1 MRVFSPILLLN
12 YFMEK
17 KRIVVLGST
26 GSIGTQALDVIERE
40 PNRFEL
46 VAITGYNNVALLVEQ
61 AKKFVP
67 KVVVMA
73 NDAHFTEVKEALAGL
88 PIEVMGGTESVK
100 AVAAMPGV
108 DMVLTAL
115 IGYAGLEPTIEAIK
129 AGKVIALANKETMV
143 VAGEL
148 VTKLCKQYNAP
159 IIPVDSEHSA
169 IFQCLHGEEQNKVE
183 KILLTASG
191 GPFRGKDRAFLATAT
206 PEMALKHPSWDMG
219 ARITIASANMMNK
232 GYEVIEARWLFDV
245 AADQIEVLV
254 HPQSVV
260 HSAVQFED
268 GTVKAQL
275 GYPDMRLPIL
285 YAFTY
290 PDRIKSTLPRLD
302 FGVYPNLTFEKPDT
316 KVFQSLQ
323 LAYDALAKGG
333 NMACIMNA
341 ANEVAISAFLEK
353 KIGFLRMAELV
364 EETMQKASFIAN
376 PTCLEQFIET
386 NREARRIAEELV

>member
-1 MRVFSPILLLN
+1 
-12 YFMEK
+12 MEK

-26 GSIGTQALDVIERE
+26 GSIGTQALDVIERQ
-40 PNRFEL
+40 PDRFEL
-46 VAITGYNNVALLVEQ
+46 VAITGYNNVDLLVQQ
-61 AKKFVP
+61 AKRYLP

-73 NDAHFTEVKEALAGL
+73 NDAHYEAVKEALKGL
-88 PIEVMGGTESVK
+88 PIAVMGGVAAVK
-100 AVAAMPGV
+100 TVAAMDGV

-115 IGYAGLEPTIEAIK
+115 IGYAGLEPTLEAIK
-129 AGKVIALANKETMV
+129 AGKTISLANKETLV

-148 VTKLCKQYNAP
+148 VTKLCKQHNVS

-169 IFQCLHGEEQNKVE
+169 IFQCLQGEEQNPIE

-191 GPFRGKDRAFLATAT
+191 GPFRGKDRDFLATAT

-245 AADQIEVLV
+245 SAEQIEVLV

-275 GYPDMRLPIL
+275 GVPDMRLPIQ

-290 PDRIKSTLPRLD
+290 PDRVKSAFPRLD
-302 FGVYPNLTFEKPDT
+302 FGAYPNLTFEKPDV
-316 KVFQSLQ
+316 KVFRSLQ
-323 LAYDALAKGG
+323 LAYDALDRGG

-364 EETMQKASFIAN
+364 EETMHKATFI
-376 PTCLEQFIET
+376 PQPYCLEQFVET
-386 NREARRIAEELV
+386 NREARRIAESLV

>member
-1 MRVFSPILLLN
+1 MD
-12 YFMEK
+12 K

-40 PNRFEL
+40 SDKFEL
-46 VAITGYNNVALLVEQ
+46 VAITGYNNVDLLVAQ
-61 AKKFVP
+61 AKKYLP

-73 NDAHFTEVKEALAGL
+73 NDAHYETVKEALQGL
-88 PIEVMGGTESVK
+88 PIAVMGGTDAVK
-100 AVAAMPGV
+100 TVAAMDGV

-115 IGYAGLEPTIEAIK
+115 IGYAGLEPTLEAIK
-129 AGKVIALANKETMV
+129 AGKTIALANKETMV

-148 VTKLCKQYNAP
+148 VTKLCRQHNVS

-169 IFQCLHGEEQNKVE
+169 IFQCLKGEEQNPIE

-191 GPFRGKDRAFLATAT
+191 GPFRGKDRDFLATAT

-275 GYPDMRLPIL
+275 GVPDMRLPIQ

-290 PDRIKSTLPRLD
+290 PDRVKSTFPRLD
-302 FGVYPNLTFEKPDT
+302 FGVYPNLTFEKPDV
-316 KVFQSLQ
+316 KVFHSLQ

-364 EETMQKASFIAN
+364 EETMNKATFI
-376 PTCLEQFIET
+376 PQPYCLDQFVET
-386 NREARRIAEELV
+386 NREARRIAESLV

>member
-1 MRVFSPILLLN
+1 MK
-12 YFMEK
+12 K

-40 PNRFEL
+40 SDKFEL
-46 VAITGYNNVALLVEQ
+46 EAITGYNNVDLLIAQ
-61 AKKFVP
+61 AKKYLP

-73 NDAHFTEVKEALAGL
+73 NEAHYETVKEALSGL
-88 PIEVMGGTESVK
+88 PIAVMGGVAAVK
-100 AVAAMPGV
+100 TVAAMDGV

-115 IGYAGLEPTIEAIK
+115 IGYAGLEPTLEAIK
-129 AGKVIALANKETMV
+129 AGKTIALANKETLV

-148 VTKLCKQYNAP
+148 VTKLCKQHNVS

-169 IFQCLHGEEQNKVE
+169 IFQCLQGEQQNAIE

-191 GPFRGKDRAFLATAT
+191 GPFRGKDRGFLATAT

-245 AADQIEVLV
+245 SAEQIEVLV
-254 HPQSVV
+254 HPQSIV

-275 GYPDMRLPIL
+275 GVPDMRLPIQ

-290 PDRIKSTLPRLD
+290 PDRVKSTFPRLD
-302 FGVYPNLTFEKPDT
+302 FGAYPNLTFEKPDV
-316 KVFQSLQ
+316 KVFHSLQ

-364 EETMQKASFIAN
+364 EETMHKASFI
-376 PTCLEQFIET
+376 PQPYCMEQFVET
-386 NREARRIAEELV
+386 

>member
-1 MRVFSPILLLN
+1 
-12 YFMEK
+12 MEK
-17 KRIVVLGST
+17 KQIVVLGST
-26 GSIGTQALDVIERE
+26 GSIGTQALDVIERQ
-40 PNRFEL
+40 PDRFEL
-46 VAITGYNNVALLVEQ
+46 VAITGYNNVDLLVQQ
-61 AKKFVP
+61 AKRYLP

-73 NDAHFTEVKEALAGL
+73 NDAHYEAVKEALKGL
-88 PIEVMGGTESVK
+88 PIAVMGGVAAVK
-100 AVAAMPGV
+100 TVAAMDGV

-115 IGYAGLEPTIEAIK
+115 IGYAGLEPTLEAIK
-129 AGKVIALANKETMV
+129 AGKTIALANKETLV

-148 VTKLCKQYNAP
+148 VTKLCKQHNVS

-169 IFQCLHGEEQNKVE
+169 IFQCLQGEEQNPIE

-191 GPFRGKDRAFLATAT
+191 GPFRGKDRDFLATAT

-245 AADQIEVLV
+245 SAEQIEVLV

-275 GYPDMRLPIL
+275 GVPDMRLPIQ

-290 PDRIKSTLPRLD
+290 PDRVKSAFPRLD
-302 FGVYPNLTFEKPDT
+302 FGAYPNLTFEKPDV
-316 KVFQSLQ
+316 KVFHSLQ
-323 LAYDALAKGG
+323 LAYDALDRGG

-364 EETMQKASFIAN
+364 EETMHKATFI
-376 PTCLEQFIET
+376 PQPYCLEQFVET
-386 NREARRIAEELV
+386 NREARRIAESLV

>member
-1 MRVFSPILLLN
+1 
-12 YFMEK
+12 MEK

-40 PNRFEL
+40 SDKFEL
-46 VAITGYNNVALLVEQ
+46 VAITGNNNVDLLIAQ
-61 AKKFVP
+61 AKKYLP

-73 NDAHFTEVKEALAGL
+73 NDAHYETVSEALKGL
-88 PIEVMGGTESVK
+88 SIAVMGGTDAVK
-100 AVAAMPGV
+100 TVAAMDGV

-115 IGYAGLEPTIEAIK
+115 IGYAGLEPTLAAIK
-129 AGKVIALANKETMV
+129 AGKTIALANKETMV

-148 VTKLCKQYNAP
+148 VTKLCKQHNVS

-169 IFQCLHGEEQNKVE
+169 IFQCLQGEQQNPIE

-191 GPFRGKDRAFLATAT
+191 GPFRGKDRDFLATAT

-232 GYEVIEARWLFDV
+232 GYEVIEARWFFDV
-245 AADQIEVLV
+245 SADQIEVLV

-275 GYPDMRLPIL
+275 GVPDMRLPIQ

-290 PDRIKSTLPRLD
+290 PDRVKSTFPRLD
-302 FGVYPNLTFEKPDT
+302 FGAYPNLTFEKPDA
-316 KVFQSLQ
+316 KVFHSLQ

-364 EETMQKASFIAN
+364 EETMHKASFI
-376 PTCLEQFIET
+376 PQPYCLEQFVET
-386 NREARRIAEELV
+386 NREARRIAESLV

>member
-1 MRVFSPILLLN
+1 
-12 YFMEK
+12 MEK

-26 GSIGTQALDVIERE
+26 GSMGTQALDVIERQPE
-40 PNRFEL
+40 MFEL
-46 VAITGYNNVALLVEQ
+46 VAITGYNNVDLLVKQ
-61 AKKFVP
+61 AKQYLP

-73 NDAHFTEVKEALAGL
+73 NEKHYATVKEALAGL
-88 PIEVMGGTESVK
+88 PIEVMAGTAAVKSV
-100 AVAAMPGV
+100 ASMPGV

-148 VTKLCKQYNAP
+148 VTKLCKQYNVP

-169 IFQCLHGEEQNKVE
+169 ISQCLQGEQHNPIE

-191 GPFRGKDRAFLATAT
+191 GPFRGKDRNFLSTAT

-245 AADQIEVLV
+245 SADQIEVLV

-275 GYPDMRLPIL
+275 GVPDMRLPIQ

-290 PDRIKSTLPRLD
+290 PDRVKASFPRLD
-302 FGVYPNLTFEKPDT
+302 FGVYPNLTFEKPDA

-364 EETMQKASFIAN
+364 EETMQKATFIAQ
-376 PTCLEQFIET
+376 PDCLEQFVES
-386 NREARRIAEELV
+386 NKEAKRIAESLV

>member
-1 MRVFSPILLLN
+1 
-12 YFMEK
+12 MEK

-26 GSIGTQALDVIERE
+26 GSIGTQALDVIERQ
-40 PNRFEL
+40 PDMFEL
-46 VAITGYNNVALLVEQ
+46 VAITGYNNVDLLVKQ
-61 AKKFVP
+61 ARQYRP

-73 NDAHFTEVKEALAGL
+73 NEAHYATVKEALAGL
-88 PIEVMGGTESVK
+88 PIEVMAGTDAVK

-129 AGKVIALANKETMV
+129 AGKTIALANKETMV
-143 VAGEL
+143 VAGDL
-148 VTKLCKQYNAP
+148 VTRLCKQHNVP

-169 IFQCLHGEEQNKVE
+169 IFQCLQGEQHNPIE

-191 GPFRGKDRAFLATAT
+191 GPFRGKDRDFLATAT

-275 GYPDMRLPIL
+275 GVPDMRLPIQ

-290 PDRIKSTLPRLD
+290 PGRVKADFPRLD
-302 FGVYPNLTFEKPDT
+302 FGVYSNLTFEKPDT

-353 KIGFLRMAELV
+353 KIGFLRMAEMV
-364 EETMQKASFIAN
+364 EETMQKATFIAQ
-376 PTCLEQFIET
+376 PTCLEQFVES
-386 NREARRIAEELV
+386 NREARRIAEELVK

>member
-1 MRVFSPILLLN
+1 
-12 YFMEK
+12 MEK

-26 GSIGTQALDVIERE
+26 GSIGTQALDVIERQ
-40 PNRFEL
+40 PDRFEL
-46 VAITGYNNVALLVEQ
+46 VAITGYNNVDLLVQQ
-61 AKKFVP
+61 AKRYLP

-73 NDAHFTEVKEALAGL
+73 NDVHYETVKEALDGL
-88 PIEVMGGTESVK
+88 PVAVMGGTDAVK
-100 AVAAMPGV
+100 TVAAMDGV

-115 IGYAGLEPTIEAIK
+115 IGYAGLEPTLEAIK
-129 AGKVIALANKETMV
+129 AGKTIALANKETMV

-148 VTKLCKQYNAP
+148 VTKLCKQHNVS

-169 IFQCLHGEEQNKVE
+169 IFQCLQGEEQNRIE

-191 GPFRGKDRAFLATAT
+191 GPFRGKDRDFLAIAT

-245 AADQIEVLV
+245 SAEQIEVLV

-275 GYPDMRLPIL
+275 GVPDMRLPIQ

-290 PDRIKSTLPRLD
+290 PDRVKSAFPRLD
-302 FGVYPNLTFEKPDT
+302 FGAYPNLTFEKPDV
-316 KVFQSLQ
+316 KVFHSLQ
-323 LAYDALAKGG
+323 LAYDALDRGG

-364 EETMQKASFIAN
+364 EETMHKATFI
-376 PTCLEQFIET
+376 PQPYCLEQFVET
-386 NREARRIAEELV
+386 NREARRIAESLV

>member
-1 MRVFSPILLLN
+1 
-12 YFMEK
+12 MEK

-26 GSIGTQALDVIERE
+26 GSIGTQALDVIERQ
-40 PNRFEL
+40 PDRFEL
-46 VAITGYNNVALLVEQ
+46 VAITGYNNVDLLVQQ
-61 AKKFVP
+61 AKRYLP

-73 NDAHFTEVKEALAGL
+73 NDVHYETVKEALDGL
-88 PIEVMGGTESVK
+88 PVAVMGGTDAVK
-100 AVAAMPGV
+100 TVAAMDGV

-115 IGYAGLEPTIEAIK
+115 IGYAGLEPTLEAIK
-129 AGKVIALANKETMV
+129 AGKTIALANKETLV

-148 VTKLCKQYNAP
+148 VTKLCKQHNVS

-169 IFQCLHGEEQNKVE
+169 IFQCLQGEEQNRIE

-191 GPFRGKDRAFLATAT
+191 GPFRGKDRDFLATAT

-245 AADQIEVLV
+245 SAEQIEVLV

-275 GYPDMRLPIL
+275 GVPDMRLPIQ

-290 PDRIKSTLPRLD
+290 PDRVKSAFPRLD
-302 FGVYPNLTFEKPDT
+302 FGTYPNLTFEKPDV
-316 KVFQSLQ
+316 KVFHSLQ
-323 LAYDALAKGG
+323 LAYDALARGG

-364 EETMQKASFIAN
+364 EETMHKATFI
-376 PTCLEQFIET
+376 PQPYCLEQFVET
-386 NREARRIAEELV
+386 NREARRIAESLV

>member
-1 MRVFSPILLLN
+1 MD
-12 YFMEK
+12 K

-40 PNRFEL
+40 SDKFEL
-46 VAITGYNNVALLVEQ
+46 VAITGYNNVDLLVAQ
-61 AKKFVP
+61 AKKYLP

-73 NDAHFTEVKEALAGL
+73 NDAHYETVKEALQGL
-88 PIEVMGGTESVK
+88 PIAVMGGTAAVK
-100 AVAAMPGV
+100 TVAAMDGV

-115 IGYAGLEPTIEAIK
+115 IGYAGLEPTLEAIK
-129 AGKVIALANKETMV
+129 AGKTIALANKETMV

-148 VTKLCKQYNAP
+148 VTKLCRQHNVS

-169 IFQCLHGEEQNKVE
+169 IFQCLKGEEQNPIE

-191 GPFRGKDRAFLATAT
+191 GPFRGKDRDFLATAT

-275 GYPDMRLPIL
+275 GVPDMRLPIQ

-290 PDRIKSTLPRLD
+290 PDRVKSTFPRLD
-302 FGVYPNLTFEKPDT
+302 FGAYSNLTFEKPDV
-316 KVFQSLQ
+316 KVFHSLQ

-364 EETMQKASFIAN
+364 EETMNKATFI
-376 PTCLEQFIET
+376 PQPYCLDQFVET
-386 NREARRIAEELV
+386 NREARRIAESLV

>member
-1 MRVFSPILLLN
+1 
-12 YFMEK
+12 MEK
-17 KRIVVLGST
+17 KQIVVLGST
-26 GSIGTQALDVIERE
+26 GSIGTQALDVIERQ
-40 PNRFEL
+40 PDRFEL
-46 VAITGYNNVALLVEQ
+46 VAITGYNNVDLLVQQ
-61 AKKFVP
+61 AKRYLP

-73 NDAHFTEVKEALAGL
+73 NDAHYEAVKEALKGL
-88 PIEVMGGTESVK
+88 PIAVMGGVAAVK
-100 AVAAMPGV
+100 TVAAMDGV

-115 IGYAGLEPTIEAIK
+115 IGYAGLEPTLEAIQ
-129 AGKVIALANKETMV
+129 AGKTIALANKETLV

-148 VTKLCKQYNAP
+148 VTKLCKQHNVS

-169 IFQCLHGEEQNKVE
+169 IFQCLQGEEQNPIE

-191 GPFRGKDRAFLATAT
+191 GPFRGKDRDFLATAT

-245 AADQIEVLV
+245 SAEQIEVLV

-275 GYPDMRLPIL
+275 GVPDMRLPIQ

-290 PDRIKSTLPRLD
+290 PDRVKSAFPRLD
-302 FGVYPNLTFEKPDT
+302 FGAYPNLTFEKPDV
-316 KVFQSLQ
+316 KVFHSLQ
-323 LAYDALAKGG
+323 LAYDALDRGG

-364 EETMQKASFIAN
+364 EETMHKATFI
-376 PTCLEQFIET
+376 PQPYCLEQFVET
-386 NREARRIAEELV
+386 NREARRIAESLV

>member
-1 MRVFSPILLLN
+1 
-12 YFMEK
+12 MEK

-26 GSIGTQALDVIERE
+26 GSIGTQALDVIERQ
-40 PNRFEL
+40 PDRFEL
-46 VAITGYNNVALLVEQ
+46 VAITGYNNVDLLVQQ
-61 AKKFVP
+61 AKRYLP

-73 NDAHFTEVKEALAGL
+73 NDAHYEAVKEALKGL
-88 PIEVMGGTESVK
+88 PIAVMGGVASVK
-100 AVAAMPGV
+100 TVAAMDGV

-115 IGYAGLEPTIEAIK
+115 IGYAGLEPTLEAIK
-129 AGKVIALANKETMV
+129 AGKTIALANKETLV

-148 VTKLCKQYNAP
+148 VTKLCKQHNVS

-169 IFQCLHGEEQNKVE
+169 IFQCLQGEEQNPIE

-191 GPFRGKDRAFLATAT
+191 GPFRGKDRDFLATAT

-245 AADQIEVLV
+245 SAEQIEVLV

-275 GYPDMRLPIL
+275 GVPDMRLPIQ

-290 PDRIKSTLPRLD
+290 PDRVKSAFPRLD
-302 FGVYPNLTFEKPDT
+302 FGAYPNLTFEKPDV
-316 KVFQSLQ
+316 KVFHSLQ
-323 LAYDALAKGG
+323 LAYDALDRGG

-364 EETMQKASFIAN
+364 EETMHKATFI
-376 PTCLEQFIET
+376 PQPYCLEQFVET
-386 NREARRIAEELV
+386 NREARRIAESLV

>member
-1 MRVFSPILLLN
+1 M
-12 YFMEK
+12 K
-17 KRIVVLGST
+17 KKSIVILGST
-26 GSIGTQALDVIERE
+26 GSIGTQALDVIARKPDLYE
-40 PNRFEL
+40 
-46 VAITGYNNVALLVEQ
+46 VAAITGYNNVALLVEQ
-61 AKKFVP
+61 AKKYLP

-73 NDAHFTEVKEALAGL
+73 NNDHYEEVKDALAGL
-88 PIEVMGGTESVK
+88 PIEVMGGNDAVK
-100 AVAAMPGV
+100 QVAAMPGV
-108 DMVLTAL
+108 DIVLTAL

-148 VTKLCKQYNAP
+148 VTKLCKQYNVP

-169 IFQCLHGEEQNKVE
+169 IFQCLQGEQHNPIE

-191 GPFRGKDRAFLATAT
+191 GPFRGKGRDFLATAT

-275 GYPDMRLPIL
+275 GVPDMRLPIQ
-285 YAFTY
+285 YAFSY
-290 PDRIKSTLPRLD
+290 PDRLKSDFPRLD

-323 LAYDALAKGG
+323 LAYDALTKGG

-364 EETMQKASFIAN
+364 EETMQKATFIAQ
-376 PTCLEQFIET
+376 PYCLEQFIET
-386 NREARRIAEELV
+386 NREAKRIAESLV

>member
-1 MRVFSPILLLN
+1 
-12 YFMEK
+12 MEK

-26 GSIGTQALDVIERE
+26 GSIGTQALDVIERQPE
-40 PNRFEL
+40 MFEL
-46 VAITGYNNVALLVEQ
+46 VAITGYNNVDLLVKQ
-61 AKKFVP
+61 AKQYLP

-73 NDAHFTEVKEALAGL
+73 NEKHYATVKEALAGL
-88 PIEVMGGTESVK
+88 PIEVMAGTAAVK
-100 AVAAMPGV
+100 SVAAMPGV

-148 VTKLCKQYNAP
+148 VTKLCKQYNVP

-169 IFQCLHGEEQNKVE
+169 IFQCLQGEQHNPIE

-191 GPFRGKDRAFLATAT
+191 GPFRGKDRNFLSTAT

-245 AADQIEVLV
+245 SADQIEVLV

-275 GYPDMRLPIL
+275 GVPDMRLPIQ

-290 PDRIKSTLPRLD
+290 PDRVKTSFPRLD

-364 EETMQKASFIAN
+364 EETMQKATFIAQ
-376 PTCLEQFIET
+376 PDCLEQFVES
-386 NREARRIAEELV
+386 NKEAKRIAESLV

>member
-1 MRVFSPILLLN
+1 
-12 YFMEK
+12 MEK

-26 GSIGTQALDVIERE
+26 GSIGTQALDVIERQ
-40 PNRFEL
+40 PDMFEL
-46 VAITGYNNVALLVEQ
+46 VAITGYNNVDLLVQQ
-61 AKKFVP
+61 AKKYHP

-73 NDAHFTEVKEALAGL
+73 NNAHYDEVKAALAGL
-88 PIEVMGGTESVK
+88 PVEVMGGTGAVK
-100 AVAAMPGV
+100 TVAAMDGV

-148 VTKLCKQYNAP
+148 VTKLCKQHNVP

-169 IFQCLHGEEQNKVE
+169 IFQCLQGEQHNPIE

-191 GPFRGKDRAFLATAT
+191 GPFRGKDREFLATAT

-245 AADQIEVLV
+245 SAEQIEVLV

-268 GTVKAQL
+268 GTVKAQM
-275 GYPDMRLPIL
+275 GVPDMRLPIQ

-290 PDRIKSTLPRLD
+290 PNRVKANFPRLD

-364 EETMQKASFIAN
+364 EETMQKASFIAQ
-376 PTCLEQFIET
+376 PYCLEQFVET
-386 NREARRIAEELV
+386 NREARRVAESLVK